1 MLGSICLLL
10 LLLTRDVSSRHVAI
24 VTGGT
29 RGIGR
34 GISEALARDGFDLL
48 CTYNTNAEAAAAAA
62 EELRTT
68 HGVRVEC
75 VGGDIAQVATRDA
88 IFANF
93 ASQFKESG
101 R

>member
-1 MLGSICLLL
+1 MLA
-10 LLLTRDVSSRHVAI
+10 LTLSLSSAAAVRPRAAI

-93 ASQFKESG
+93 DSQFKESG